1 MKGMDKGYLS
11 INMLYLYTTDDEL
24 NDYVSQ
30 KIELQFSS
38 Q

>member
-11 INMLYLYTTDDEL
+11 INMLYLYNTDDEL
-24 NDYVSQ
+24 KDYVSQ
-30 KIELQFSS
+30 KTELQLSS